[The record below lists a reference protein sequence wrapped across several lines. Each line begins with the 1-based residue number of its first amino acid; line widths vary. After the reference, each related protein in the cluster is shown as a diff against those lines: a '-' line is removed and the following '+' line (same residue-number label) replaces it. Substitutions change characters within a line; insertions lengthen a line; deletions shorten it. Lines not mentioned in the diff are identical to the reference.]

1 MIDPR
6 EVIAGRVGGLR
17 IDAIEQLGEGWD
29 HVAYLVNEELV
40 FRLPWELLEETEATE
55 VARSAEAEVRL
66 LRTVDGRIPV
76 AVPRPVHV
84 ADDGSFFGYRYIPGR
99 AVADAL
105 DLWVDPR
112 RQDALV
118 RLVVEVAV
126 AIEAAV
132 PVEDACATGLE
143 VLGEPRHAVSGAEA
157 ALEAALLPADARPAA
172 EAALASYETLWE
184 EAASRKMATL
194 HADFGLDHW
203 LLDQR
208 GEIHALIDWSDACVA
223 PPEHQLSTLMW
234 DIPTLVA
241 PAAARYAESA
251 GSEVDLRLVVADGY
265 LNALGDLAELLEEE
279 VPADDEDVARCVRF
293 LETWAPEATR
303 SLGR

>member
-1 MIDPR
+1 MIEPR

-40 FRLPWELLEETEATE
+40 FRLPWELLEDGDAAE
-55 VARSAEAEVRL
+55 VPRSAEAEVRL
-66 LRTVDGRIPV
+66 LRAVDGQVPV
-76 AVPRPVHV
+76 DVPRPVHV

-99 AVADAL
+99 AVKDVL
-105 DLWVDPR
+105 ELWVDPQ
-112 RQDALV
+112 RQVTLV
-118 RLVVEVAV
+118 TLAVEVAL

-132 PVEDACATGLE
+132 PVEDACAMGLE
-143 VLGEPRHAVSGAEA
+143 MLGEPRHAVAGAEA
-157 ALEAALLPADARPAA
+157 AVEAVLLPADVRPAA
-172 EAALASYETLWE
+172 EAALASYETLWQ
-184 EAASRKMATL
+184 AATSRKMATL

-203 LLDQR
+203 LLDER
-208 GEIHALIDWSDACVA
+208 GEIYALIDWSDACVG

-234 DIPTLVA
+234 DIPALVA
-241 PAAARYAESA
+241 PAAARYGAST

-265 LNALGDLAELLEEE
+265 LNALGDLAELLGDAER
-279 VPADDEDVARCVRF
+279 ADDEDIARCVRF

-303 SLGR
+303 RLGP